1 MEELIL
7 IKKLEESLRGRKVVA
22 ALFYTYNF
30 DSRFFENYLLPIFFS
45 GVPFNN
51 NEIQNTILWR
61 HYQKHL
67 PPITV
72 YCDFFAKDKTAPSLA
87 YNVRPIVLKNND
99 VRRPAFHPKL
109 SYLLL
114 NDSGLIIIS
123 GSNNL
128 SFPAWTTNLEVFTIT
143 EFKNGIYYPRT
154 IKDDYKRFIEFVN
167 DIYGKEYTDAETA
180 VLSFFRKVLYT
191 KKIGQYK
198 GNYSSAQSS
207 FFDKLEELK
216 AENHAKKFKS
226 VEIISPYFSSSVVV
240 QNIRKYVDGDIKIS
254 IPYSANNVASVPK
267 ELFESY
273 QKENVLWSDVN
284 VLNKEKVFR
293 FNHSK
298 IFRFYGE
305 DKVFTII
312 GSANLSA
319 AALDGYRNKGN
330 VEFATIF
337 SDMKNGRETDLLK
350 IRSSFEDIVFEEETG
365 ESEFDERRC
374 PPELDFT
381 LDWCKKELVVENPD
395 KIQAAIYLSE
405 DESFSLCEH
414 RKKSKTTIDLSDS
427 PDLITILADN
437 PTIKVKYQNAFFEFY
452 PKQIFIEQRPLP
464 SKIKINDIELIKL
477 WQLLEN
483 NVEAD
488 KTKITNY
495 IEHFIEKKYDEF
507 GNEFPIKE
515 NNESILNYMAA
526 HLAAIIGL
534 EKKLFKEC
542 PCSTQRGRRAFNKN
556 QKSLIEYYLIAD
568 NIDTV
573 TGYRRI
579 LAKKYE
585 EKEMIGGFYWL
596 LLKILW
602 QKLYKNQ
609 RAKQISKDPDMKKSF
624 NRASKELSDELQKIE
639 KLIKVDPKI
648 LIWVGKNL

>member
-7 IKKLEESLRGRKVVA
+7 IKKLEESLRGRKVTA

-30 DSRFFENYLLPIFFS
+30 DPGFFENYLLPIFFS

-61 HYQKHL
+61 HYQKYL

-72 YCDFFAKDKTAPSLA
+72 YCDFFAKDKIAPSLA
-87 YNVRPIVLKNND
+87 YDVRPIVLKKND
-99 VRRPAFHPKL
+99 VRWPAFHPKL

-128 SFPAWTTNLEVFTIT
+128 SFAAWTTNLEVFTIT
-143 EFKNGIYYPRT
+143 EFKNGRYYPRA

-167 DIYGKEYTDAETA
+167 GIYGKEYTDAETA
-180 VLSFFRKVLYT
+180 VHGFFRKVLYT
-191 KKIGQYK
+191 KKTGQYID
-198 GNYSSAQSS
+198 NYSSAQSS

-226 VEIISPYFSSSVVV
+226 AEIISPYFSSAVVV
-240 QNIRKYVDGDIKIS
+240 QNIRKYVEGDIKIS
-254 IPYSANNVASVPK
+254 IPYSANNVASIPK

-273 QKENVLWSDVN
+273 QKENILWSDIN

-312 GSANLSA
+312 GSVNLSA
-319 AALDGYRNKGN
+319 AALNGYRSKGN

-350 IRSSFEDIVFEEETG
+350 ARSSLEDIVFEKETA
-365 ESEFDERRC
+365 ESVFDERRY

-381 LDWCKKELVVENPD
+381 LDWCKKELVVENPG
-395 KIQAAIYLSE
+395 KIQVAIYLSE
-405 DESFSLCEH
+405 DECFSLCEH
-414 RKKSKTTIDLSDS
+414 RKKSKTHIDLSDY
-427 PDLITILADN
+427 PDLIIILADN
-437 PTIKVKYQNAFFEFY
+437 PTIKVKYQDAFFEFY

-477 WQLLEN
+477 WQLLED
-483 NVEAD
+483 NVEID
-488 KTKITNY
+488 KTKMTNF

-507 GNEFPIKE
+507 GNEFRIKE
-515 NNESILNYMAA
+515 NNESVLNYMAT

-542 PCSTQRGRRAFNKN
+542 PYSTQRDRRDFNQN
-556 QKSLIEYYLIAD
+556 QKSLIKYYLIAD

-596 LLKILW
+596 LLKILQ

-609 RAKQISKDPDMKKSF
+609 RTKQILKDPDIKKSF
-624 NRASKELSDELQKIE
+624 NRASRELSDELQKIE
-639 KLIKVDPKI
+639 KQIKADPKI

>member
-7 IKKLEESLRGRKVVA
+7 IEKLEESLRGRKVTA

-61 HYQKHL
+61 HYQKYL

-72 YCDFFAKDKTAPSLA
+72 YCDFFAKDKIAPSLA
-87 YNVRPIVLKNND
+87 YDVRPIVLKKND
-99 VRRPAFHPKL
+99 VRWPAFHPKL

-128 SFPAWTTNLEVFTIT
+128 SFAAWTTNLEVFTIT
-143 EFKNGIYYPRT
+143 EFKNGVYYPRA
-154 IKDDYKRFIEFVN
+154 IKDDYKRFIESVN

-180 VLSFFRKVLYT
+180 IHGFFRKVLYT

-198 GNYSSAQSS
+198 GNYSSVQSS

-226 VEIISPYFSSSVVV
+226 VEIISPYFSSAAVV

-254 IPYSANNVASVPK
+254 IPYSANNVASIPK

-273 QKENVLWSDVN
+273 QKENVQWSDIN
-284 VLNKEKVFR
+284 VLNKEKTFR

-319 AALDGYRNKGN
+319 AALNGYHSKGN

-350 IRSSFEDIVFEEETG
+350 VRSGFEDIVFEKGTA
-365 ESEFDERRC
+365 ESEFDERRN

-381 LDWCKKELVVENPD
+381 LDWCKKELVVENPG

-405 DESFSLCEH
+405 DERFSLCEH
-414 RKKSKTTIDLSDS
+414 RKKSKTYIDLSDN
-427 PDLITILADN
+427 PDLIIILSDN
-437 PTIKVKYQNAFFEFY
+437 PVIKVKYQDAFFEFY
-452 PKQIFIEQRPLP
+452 PKQIFIEHRPLP
-464 SKIKINDIELIKL
+464 PKIRINDIELIKL

-483 NVEAD
+483 DVEID

-495 IEHFIEKKYDEF
+495 IERFIEKKYDEF
-507 GNEFPIKE
+507 GNEFRIKE
-515 NNESILNYMAA
+515 NNESILNYMAT

-542 PCSTQRGRRAFNKN
+542 PYSTQRDRRAFNQK

-596 LLKILW
+596 LLKILR

-609 RAKQISKDPDMKKSF
+609 RTKQILKDPDIKKSF
-624 NRASKELSDELQKIE
+624 NRASKELSGELQKIE

-648 LIWVGKNL
+648 LIWVEKNL